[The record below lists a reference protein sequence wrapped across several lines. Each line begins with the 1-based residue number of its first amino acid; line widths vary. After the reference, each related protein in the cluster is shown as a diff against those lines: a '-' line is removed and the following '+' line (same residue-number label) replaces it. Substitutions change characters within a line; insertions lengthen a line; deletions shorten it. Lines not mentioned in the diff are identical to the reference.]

1 MKHQLTCADLYVIH
15 DTLYASLRVMNYGG
29 KFPEDVRTRTMDK
42 IMDILAYSDLD
53 ITSETVASV
62 ELGND

>member
-1 MKHQLTCADLYVIH
+1 
-15 DTLYASLRVMNYGG
+15 MNYGG

-42 IMDILAYSDLD
+42 IMNILAYTDLD